1 MNASQ
6 LKIIA
11 SMAIFG
17 TIGVFRRYI
26 PLDSSLIA
34 LVRGAVGTLFLLAVV
49 LLGKKSLNWH
59 AIRRKLPL
67 LVLSGATMGFNWILL
82 FEAYNHTTVA
92 TATLCYYMAP
102 IIVILLSPLLL
113 RQHLTKKKLLCVAAA
128 LIGMVLVSGV
138 LEAGGAAGITG
149 ILLGLGAAALY
160 ATVVLMNQF
169 MGDVPAMDKTIL
181 QLLSAAAAMLP
192 YVLWTVDF
200 SAQPTDTL
208 ALVMLL
214 VVGVVHTGIAYWL
227 YFGAMGK
234 VPAQTA
240 ALLSYLDPV
249 IAILLS
255 ALVLGEKLTLLT
267 GVGAVLVLGA
277 TMISEMP
284 GNAKTGQE

>member
-1 MNASQ
+1 MNAAR

-11 SMAIFG
+11 AMAIFG

-34 LVRGAVGTLFLLAVV
+34 LVRGAVGTICLLTAA
-49 LLGKKSLNWH
+49 LLGRKGLHWS

-67 LVLSGATMGFNWILL
+67 LIVSGAAMGFNWILL

-102 IIVILLSPLLL
+102 IIVILLSPLIL
-113 RQHLTKKKLLCVAAA
+113 RQHLTRRKIFCVVAA
-128 LIGMVLVSGV
+128 LLGMVLVSGV
-138 LEAGGAAGITG
+138 LESGGVSGMTG
-149 ILLGLGAAALY
+149 VLLGLGAAALY
-160 ATVVLMNQF
+160 ASVVLMNQF

-181 QLLSAAAAMLP
+181 QLFSAAAAMTP
-192 YVLWTVDF
+192 YVLLTVDF
-200 SAQPTDTL
+200 AAQPVDAL
-208 ALVMLL
+208 AIAMLL
-214 VVGVVHTGIAYWL
+214 VVGVVHTGVAYWL

-255 ALVLGEKLTLLT
+255 ALVLGERMTLLT
-267 GVGAVLVLGA
+267 GAGALLVLGA
-277 TMISEMP
+277 TMVSETP
-284 GNAKTGQE
+284 ARKKAGRG

>member
-1 MNASQ
+1 MNAAR

-11 SMAIFG
+11 SMVIFG
-17 TIGVFRRYI
+17 TIGIFRRYI
-26 PLDSSLIA
+26 PMDSSLIA

-49 LLGKKSLNWH
+49 LLGKKGLNWQ

-67 LVLSGATMGFNWILL
+67 LVLSGAAMGFNWILL

-102 IIVILLSPLLL
+102 ILVILLSPLML
-113 RQHLTKKKLLCVAAA
+113 RQHLAKKKLLCVAVA

-138 LEAGGAAGITG
+138 LESGGTTGWTG
-149 ILLGLGAAALY
+149 IALGLSAAALY
-160 ATVVLMNQF
+160 ASVVLMNQF
-169 MGDVPAMDKTIL
+169 MGSVPAMDKTIL

-200 SAQPTDTL
+200 SAQPTNAL
-208 ALVMLL
+208 ALIMLL

-234 VPAQTA
+234 VPAQAA

-255 ALVLGEKLTLLT
+255 ALVLGEKMTLLT
-267 GVGAVLVLGA
+267 SAGAVLVLGA

-284 GNAKTGQE
+284 GNTKTGQE